1 MTKTLQEAIERLQQ
15 MPEDRQDLLAKL
27 VLHEID
33 EDEKWAKSTEA
44 NANKLREF
52 IGHVL
57 QADSRGECEPLDPDR
72 L

>member
-15 MPEDRQDLLAKL
+15 MPEDRQDLLARL

-33 EDEKWAKSTEA
+33 EDEKWAKSTAA
-44 NANKLREF
+44 NVDKLRGL
-52 IGHVL
+52 IGEVL

>member
-44 NANKLREF
+44 NADKLRGF
-52 IGHVL
+52 IGEVL

>member
-27 VLHEID
+27 VLHEIA
-33 EDEKWAKSTEA
+33 EDEKWVKSTEA
-44 NANKLREF
+44 SADKLRGL
-52 IGHVL
+52 IGEVL
-57 QADSRGECEPLDPDR
+57 EADSRGECEPLDPDR